1 MFPLDDTIVAI
12 SSAGGNAPR
21 ALVRL
26 SGPQAIEIAAQIF
39 HASNTPL
46 DQLDGFRAADG
57 LIRLAEPAIELPA
70 RAYLFRSPRSFT
82 RQDVVE
88 LHIPA
93 AAAATCGELIRLG
106 ARQAEP
112 GEFTARAFFSGR
124 IDLSAAE
131 AVADVI
137 DAENDA
143 QLRAAMGALGGRIER
158 LCAESADETADIL
171 AAVEASIDLAAEDI
185 QIETPAELADR
196 LDELSQRLEQTA
208 GQAASIPESPTS
220 AKVVLAGRP
229 NVGKSSLLNALSGSD
244 RAIVSAMAGTTRDVL
259 TAEMPLPNGEFV
271 TLVDAAGFL
280 HPTTPLDIAAHTAA
294 RQAVATADVI
304 AFVLD
309 ASQPQDEDQQLL
321 ADVRQVN
328 RLSPVILAANKADLL
343 EADASEAAGHLGI
356 GPDHDLPGV
365 MVSARTGQGLDELL
379 QLVVSH
385 LEKVSSTGGEQ
396 LALHERHKD
405 CLREASRAAGR
416 AGEVLRT
423 AEQVADT
430 AELVAIDLREALAA
444 LGQISGQVVTEDVLG
459 RIFSRFC
466 VGK

>member
-26 SGPQAIEIAAQIF
+26 SGPQAIEIAAQVF

-46 DQLDGFRAADG
+46 DKLGGFRATDG

-88 LHIPA
+88 LHTPA
-93 AAAATCGELIRLG
+93 AAAVTCGELIRLG

-158 LCAESADETADIL
+158 LCAESADATADIL

-185 QIETPAELADR
+185 QIETPGELADQ

-220 AKVVLAGRP
+220 AKVVLTGRP
-229 NVGKSSLLNALSGSD
+229 NVGKSSLLNALSGTD

-259 TAEMPLPNGEFV
+259 TAEMPLPNGELV

-280 HPTTPLDIAAHTAA
+280 HPTTPLDIAAHSAA

-309 ASQPQDEDQQLL
+309 ASQPQDEDRQLL

-343 EADASEAAGHLGI
+343 ADASEAACHLGM

-379 QLVVSH
+379 RLVVSH